1 VLAWRRTAP
10 RVGTDPR
17 EACGDLADEGRVGPW
32 LRGIAWN
39 LFRNWRRARLRAPRP
54 VEPDRE
60 LPAPHEAVDPQVEH
74 LRRELDRL
82 PSKERT
88 ALWMHYLEETSV
100 REVAALLGVS
110 EKAVEGRLLR
120 GRRLL
125 RERLAERGA
134 AIARGERA

>member
-1 VLAWRRTAP
+1 
-10 RVGTDPR
+10 
-17 EACGDLADEGRVGPW
+17 
-32 LRGIAWN
+32 
-39 LFRNWRRARLRAPRP
+39 
-54 VEPDRE
+54 
-60 LPAPHEAVDPQVEH
+60 
-74 LRRELDRL
+74 
-82 PSKERT
+82 
-88 ALWMHYLEETSV
+88 V